1 MRKRFAVLLLA
12 IFQIAAIQS
21 VSAEELKLAVSLTL
35 PPFVFADTDSGIDL
49 EIVKEALASK
59 GYTVKPV
66 YMVYGRTAADLNA
79 GKVDGALTVTKERG
93 LDNVYLS
100 DQYICYQNVVVS
112 LKSKG
117 YHITEIKD
125 LADKKIIAFQD
136 ATKILGS
143 DFAKA
148 AKSSPSYYEIPDQ
161 ENQVALLFK
170 NRTDVIVL
178 DINIFKYYQQNT
190 KKADTS
196 QAVDIVKL
204 FPASCYSVGFISEK
218 VRDDFNEGLREL
230 RESGRYDEIFKKY
243 IK

>member
-1 MRKRFAVLLLA
+1 MRKRFVVLVLSIL
-12 IFQIAAIQS
+12 QVLVVQS
-21 VSAEELKLAVSLTL
+21 VLAEELKLAVSLTL
-35 PPFVFADTDSGIDL
+35 PPFVFSDIDSGIDL

-59 GYTVKPV
+59 GYSVRPV
-66 YMVYGRTAADLNA
+66 YVVYGRTAADLNA
-79 GKVDGALTVTKERG
+79 GKVDGALTVNKERG

-100 DQYICYQNVVVS
+100 DQYICYQNVAVS

-117 YHITEIKD
+117 YQITKVKD

-136 ATKILGS
+136 AAKILGS
-143 DFAKA
+143 DFAEA

-170 NRTDVIVL
+170 NRADVIVM

-190 KKADTS
+190 KRADTS
-196 QAVDIVKL
+196 PAVDIVTL
-204 FPASCYSVGFISEK
+204 FPASCFSVGFTSEK
-218 VRDDFNEGLREL
+218 VRDDFNEGLKEL
-230 RESGRYDEIFKKY
+230 RGSGRYDEIFKKY

>member
-1 MRKRFAVLLLA
+1 MRKRLAVLLLA
-12 IFQIAAIQS
+12 IMQIAALQS

-49 EIVKEALASK
+49 EIVKEALALK

-93 LDNVYLS
+93 LKNVYLS
-100 DQYICYQNVVVS
+100 DQYICYENVAVS
-112 LKSKG
+112 LKSKD

-125 LADKKIIAFQD
+125 LAGKRIIAFQD
-136 ATKILGS
+136 ASKILGS
-143 DFAKA
+143 DFANA

-196 QAVDIVKL
+196 PAVDIVTL

-218 VRDDFNEGLREL
+218 VRDDFNEGLKEL
-230 RESGRYDEIFKKY
+230 RKSGRYDEIFRKY

>member
-1 MRKRFAVLLLA
+1 MRKRFAVLLVA
-12 IFQIAAIQS
+12 IFQIAALQT

-66 YMVYGRTAADLNA
+66 YVVYGRTAADLNA
-79 GKVDGALTVTKERG
+79 GKVDGALTVNKERG

-100 DQYICYQNVVVS
+100 DQYICYQNVAVS
-112 LKSKG
+112 LESKG

-136 ATKILGS
+136 ATKILGP

-170 NRTDVIVL
+170 NRTDVIVM

-196 QAVDIVKL
+196 QAVDIAKL

-218 VRDDFNEGLREL
+218 VRDDFNKGLKGL